1 MRIIP
6 PNHFRHA
13 AEVRGAH
20 KDPRDVEFAEDP
32 VEIDLRACEF
42 IRPAAVLWCLI
53 YPLLAR
59 ARGSSCTVL
68 VPESLGV
75 TLYLKSLGFFDVL
88 HDNAISADDRDIR
101 VRQDPRVVLPIT
113 KFSSE
118 YEVDQIG
125 NQVAARLADSGLGAP
140 NLYSAVSEIFSEL
153 ALNAAEHAQSEI
165 GSLGFIQFYEFKERH
180 RFVCAVADGGIGI
193 RRSLQRNPLFADR
206 TYYDHDA
213 IELAIEER
221 VSGTGSSTR
230 GIGLHSVSEDMKLPH
245 RNLIIHSGR
254 GALNVEGGTQRRAR
268 RVNLFPGTL
277 VYASI
282 PT

>member
-42 IRPAAVLWCLI
+42 IRPAAVPWCLI

-153 ALNAAEHAQSEI
+153 ALNAADMPNPRSGRWGLSNSMNSRNGTDLCVLSLTEVSGFEDHFSEI
-165 GSLGFIQFYEFKERH
+165 RCS
-180 RFVCAVADGGIGI
+180 
-193 RRSLQRNPLFADR
+193 P
-206 TYYDHDA
+206 T
-213 IELAIEER
+213 
-221 VSGTGSSTR
+221 
-230 GIGLHSVSEDMKLPH
+230 
-245 RNLIIHSGR
+245 
-254 GALNVEGGTQRRAR
+254 
-268 RVNLFPGTL
+268 
-277 VYASI
+277 ASI
-282 PT
+282 TTTTLSN